1 MKIKGKMNSDIKVD
15 GSGEMKMWK
24 QWQMLNKV

>member
-24 QWQMLNKV
+24 QWQMLKKV